1 MRSMPEPPA
10 SPMGR
15 NIWGN
20 EDPVRYA
27 AAIAKLIHEDCSVDA
42 ALKEMNRLYGKRG

>member
-10 SPMGR
+10 SPWAD
-15 NIWGN
+15 IWGN